1 MFKHLCSA
9 ARIIFVQSAFVIRL
23 PNAEVANRFGQ

>member
-9 ARIIFVQSAFVIRL
+9 ARIIFVQSTFVILL
-23 PNAEVANRFGQ
+23 PDVEGADRFGQ